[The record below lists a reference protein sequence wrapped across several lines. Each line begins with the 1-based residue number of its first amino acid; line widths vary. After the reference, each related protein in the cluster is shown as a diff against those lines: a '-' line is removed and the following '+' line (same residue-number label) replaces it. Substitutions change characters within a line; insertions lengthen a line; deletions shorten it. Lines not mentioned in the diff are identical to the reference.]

1 MKAHFRF
8 VKGLYEYETSNTITK
23 PRRTSANTKSKPK
36 LYCLK
41 LNPTF
46 NVLYTIGMMTEMES

>member
-46 NVLYTIGMMTEMES
+46 NVLYTIGMIES